1 MATDR
6 RQAAERGGR
15 RAELLAAWLLRLKGY
30 RILASRFRTAAG
42 EIDLIATRGRT
53 VVFVEVKRRPDEA
66 AGLGAVTATAR
77 SRIARASAIW
87 VSRNPAAAAMDHRYD
102 VIVASPGR
110 LPRHVRNVFGS
121 DGRVW

>member
-53 VVFVEVKRRPDEA
+53 VVFVEVKRRQDEG
-66 AGLGAVTATAR
+66 AGLAAVTATAR
-77 SRIARASAIW
+77 GRIARAAAIW
-87 VSRNPAAAAMDHRYD
+87 VSRNPAAATIDHRYD